1 MKKYELTTM
10 DNLTLAIEIL
20 KRCET
25 EKKRLEEYEKEY
37 AEVEKAWEGFTWKKW
52 NEVYNKYKPI
62 PKFRGVSTDI
72 AN

>member
-25 EKKRLEEYEKEY
+25 EKSDLRN
-37 AEVEKAWEGFTWKKW
+37 TKKSMR
-52 NEVYNKYKPI
+52 K
-62 PKFRGVSTDI
+62 
-72 AN
+72 